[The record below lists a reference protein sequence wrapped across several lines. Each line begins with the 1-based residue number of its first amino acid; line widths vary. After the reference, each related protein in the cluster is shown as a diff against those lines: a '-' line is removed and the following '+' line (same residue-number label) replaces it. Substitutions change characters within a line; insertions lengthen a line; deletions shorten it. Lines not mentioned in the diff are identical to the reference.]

1 MLCQVFI
8 AVEHLC
14 VCKKNSTY
22 ITVMTHTLQCAYYSK
37 YRHKLNKLY
46 LATLHWDLDVG
57 TIFKYVFR

>member
-1 MLCQVFI
+1 
-8 AVEHLC
+8 
-14 VCKKNSTY
+14 
-22 ITVMTHTLQCAYYSK
+22 MTHTVQCAYYSK